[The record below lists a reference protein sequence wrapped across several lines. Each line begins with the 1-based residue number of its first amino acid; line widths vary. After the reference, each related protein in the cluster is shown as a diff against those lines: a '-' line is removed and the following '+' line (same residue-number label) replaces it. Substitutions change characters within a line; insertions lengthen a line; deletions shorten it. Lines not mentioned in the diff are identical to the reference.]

1 MSPTGHDGR
10 AVPTVRGSAGDYPAG
25 FLIDWHSHEEAQL
38 IFAVSGL
45 IRVTVKPGHW
55 VVPPRRAVWIPA
67 GTAHAV
73 TCIDAAAVR
82 TIYVDP
88 AAAPWLPRAC
98 GVLPASPLLGELVMA
113 AMALGD
119 YPEAGPGA
127 RLVAVLL
134 DQLDVVPAM
143 EMHLPIPRER
153 RLRRIVEGL
162 IADPADGRGL
172 AAWAEVAGASERTL
186 ARLFSAETGMGFRAW
201 RQQMRLH
208 EALARLASGEAV
220 TSVALAVGYES
231 PSAFIAMF
239 GRVMGVSP
247 RRYAHG

>member
-1 MSPTGHDGR
+1 MSPTGHER
-10 AVPTVRGSAGDYPAG
+10 PTLPVWGKAADFPAG
-25 FLIDWHSHEEAQL
+25 KHIDWHRHDEAQL
-38 IFAVSGL
+38 IFAASGL
-45 IRVTVKPGHW
+45 MRVSVRPGHW

-67 GTAHAV
+67 GVAHAI
-73 TCIDAAAVR
+73 TCIDGVAMR

-88 AAAPWLPRAC
+88 AAAPWLPRNC
-98 GVLPASPLLGELVMA
+98 GVLPPSPLLGELVMA
-113 AMALGD
+113 AMALEGD
-119 YPEAGPGA
+119 YPEEGPEA

-162 IADPADGRGL
+162 IEDPADGRGL
-172 AAWAEVAGASERTL
+172 AAWAAVAGASERTL
-186 ARLFSAETGMGFRAW
+186 ARLFTAETGMGFRAW

-220 TSVALAVGYES
+220 TSVALAVGYDS

-239 GRVMGVSP
+239 RRVMGASP
-247 RRYAHG
+247 RRYARE

>member
-1 MSPTGHDGR
+1 MMSPTGQQRDCTPVWGL
-10 AVPTVRGSAGDYPAG
+10 AADYPPG
-25 FLIDWHSHEEAQL
+25 KQIDWHAHDEAQL
-38 IFAVSGL
+38 IFAATGL
-45 IRVTVKPGHW
+45 MRVTVKPGHW

-67 GTAHAV
+67 GVAHAI
-73 TCIDAAAVR
+73 TCIEAVAVR

-88 AAAPWLPRAC
+88 AAAPWLPRTC
-98 GVLPASPLLGELVMA
+98 GVLPPSPLLGELVMA
-113 AMALGD
+113 AMALEGD
-119 YPEAGPGA
+119 YPEEGPGA

-172 AAWAEVAGASERTL
+172 AAWAAVAGASERTL
-186 ARLFSAETGMGFRAW
+186 ARLFAAETGMGFRAW

-208 EALARLASGEAV
+208 EALARLA
-220 TSVALAVGYES
+220 
-231 PSAFIAMF
+231 
-239 GRVMGVSP
+239 
-247 RRYAHG
+247 